1 MASARGSE
9 KFPISV
15 RFNSSTNIPVQADL
29 QWRVSDLKQEIG
41 KSQNVDPN
49 ELRIIF
55 AGRELN
61 NHQKLKDA
69 DIPNQSVIHAIRGGC
84 WSSRSRRVQETS
96 LSQVVLTSVEEEE
109 EDGARSGTASASG
122 ASQHKA
128 QYFVYC
134 KSTCKDIT
142 PGKLRV
148 CCSRCKEG
156 AMVLYQDPRC
166 WDDVLKLGRIRGSCK
181 TPRCNGDIADFFFKC
196 ARHATTGEDRCVA
209 LPLIHSN
216 TRDVPCLTCTEI
228 KDPVLLFPCPDR
240 HAMCLDCFEIYCT
253 TKLNDRQFIHD
264 TDLGYTLSCPG
275 NSESC
280 TDALID
286 EIHHF
291 RVLGQQ
297 QYNRY
302 QRFAA
307 EEYLL
312 REGGV
317 LCPGPGCG
325 MGLFLEPGMGPVVT
339 CSSCNLVFCKECKE
353 PCRRGHSCSES
364 QSSQAAAAVGQSR
377 YRVNAENARRARWEA
392 EARRKIE
399 EISKKCPGC
408 KTNTEKNEGCNHMT
422 CSRCRVEWCWICV
435 KPWNQE
441 CRSSHWFHH

>member
-84 WSSRSRRVQETS
+84 WSSRSRRVQGTS

-109 EDGARSGTASASG
+109 EYGARSGTASASG
-122 ASQHKA
+122 ASQRKA

-134 KSTCKDIT
+134 KSPCKDIT

-156 AMVLYQDPRC
+156 AMVLYQ
-166 WDDVLKLGRIRGSCK
+166 
-181 TPRCNGDIADFFFKC
+181 DFFFKC

-275 NSESC
+275 NSERC

-307 EEYLL
+307 EECLL

-317 LCPGPGCG
+317 LCPRAGCG

-364 QSSQAAAAVGQSR
+364 QSNQATAAVGRSG
-377 YRVNAENARRARWEA
+377 YRVSAENARRARWEA

-422 CSRCRVEWCWICV
+422 CSQCRVEWCWICV